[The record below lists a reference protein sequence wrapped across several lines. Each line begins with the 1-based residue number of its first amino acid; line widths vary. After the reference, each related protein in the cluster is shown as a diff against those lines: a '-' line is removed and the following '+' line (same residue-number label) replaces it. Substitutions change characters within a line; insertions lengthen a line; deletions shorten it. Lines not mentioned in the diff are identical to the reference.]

1 MAAPRTPQ
9 RKRPQQGRP
18 QQNQPPWVLLGLIL
32 AVVLALHLA
41 FLSAGT
47 GNGVLRL
54 DQTLQAVVL
63 TMTGNDAGFTQR
75 GLTRPDPTLLGIWVG
90 VWTVVVAGVI
100 GGSFILW
107 DRRRTR
113 TRGAGLSTGA
123 ELRKRVT
130 GHGVP
135 AVIPFAHLD
144 GMPVT
149 IREEDTSCTIAPP
162 RAGKS
167 AYLAIGRIV
176 DAAGPVVAT
185 STKADVFRVTV
196 KKRSDHGHVFVFDF
210 DGITR
215 WPDHARWDMVDGCD
229 NPDAAQSRAAAI
241 VNARPAGSAGMKDS
255 AHFVEGVKI
264 ILRSLLHAA
273 ALLPGG
279 TMRDVIRWAQDFTD
293 HEPSAIL
300 RDLSPNGAIWARE
313 LDQWCREDAPETI
326 GNTKTTLSRI
336 TASLT
341 DARVLALLCP
351 APTTDGAPDGVEP
364 VAAFRARDFVT
375 STDTVYCLVDD
386 SRESST
392 APIITALVSAIIE
405 EAKSVSQHTTSG
417 RLPTAMTLILDE
429 VANVSPLPQ
438 LPNLMSD
445 GGGRGLH
452 TWIFAQSMSQLVGKW
467 GPEAA
472 TTIFESS
479 AAKIIFGGL
488 ADESFLEKI
497 SKLIGTHLVAQTS
510 TSRQRNGTG
519 KDTSS
524 TSTSEREERRLKVED
539 IRKIPE
545 GQALLLYREKEAIVQ
560 LTPWWK
566 RPDSDQLHQSQEWS
580 LKLEGITA

>member
-1 MAAPRTPQ
+1 MAPPRTPRQ
-9 RKRPQQGRP
+9 NRPQQGRP
-18 QQNQPPWVLLGLIL
+18 QQNQPPWLLLGLIL

-54 DQTLQAVVL
+54 DHTLQAVVM

-90 VWTVVVAGVI
+90 VWAVVVAVVL

-107 DRRRTR
+107 DRRRTSS
-113 TRGAGLSTGA
+113 RGAGLSTGA

-135 AVIPFAHLD
+135 AVIPFAHL
-144 GMPVT
+144 GGKPVT

-215 WPDHARWDMVDGCD
+215 WPEKARWDMVAGCD

-351 APTTDGAPDGVEP
+351 APTTDGVEP

-417 RLPTAMTLILDE
+417 RLPTAMTLVLDE

-497 SKLIGTHLVAQTS
+497 SKLIGTHQVTQTS
-510 TSRQRNGTG
+510 TSRQRNGAG

-545 GQALLLYREKEAIVQ
+545 GQALLLYREKEAIVH

-566 RPDSDQLHQSQEWS
+566 RPDAHQLHQSQEWS
-580 LKLEGITA
+580 LQLEGITE

>member
-1 MAAPRTPQ
+1 MAAPRQ
-9 RKRPQQGRP
+9 P
-18 QQNQPPWVLLGLIL
+18 QQNQPPWLLLGLIL
-32 AVVLALHLA
+32 AVVLVVHLA
-41 FLSAGT
+41 FLCAGT
-47 GNGVLRL
+47 GVGVLRL
-54 DQTLQAVVL
+54 DQTLQAAVM
-63 TMTGNDAGFTQR
+63 TMTGNEPGFTRR
-75 GLTRPDPTLLGIWVG
+75 GLTPPDPKVLGIWLG
-90 VWTVVVAGVI
+90 FWAVVVAVTL

-107 DRRRTR
+107 DRRKSARS
-113 TRGAGLSTGA
+113 AELSTGE

-130 GHGVP
+130 GHGVA
-135 AVIPFAHLD
+135 AVVPFAHLD
-144 GMPVT
+144 GKPVT

-176 DAAGPVVAT
+176 DAAGAVVAT

-196 KKRSDHGHVFVFDF
+196 KKRSDLGHVFVFDF

-215 WPDHARWDMVDGCD
+215 WPGKARWDMVAGCE

-273 ALLPGG
+273 ALIPSGN
-279 TMRDVIRWAQDFTD
+279 MRDVVRWAQDFTD

-351 APTTDGAPDGVEP
+351 APPTEDGDAV
-364 VAAFRARDFVT
+364 VSFRARDFVL

-405 EAKSVSQHTTSG
+405 EAKTVSQHTTSG
-417 RLPTAMTLILDE
+417 RLPTAMTLVLDE

-488 ADESFLEKI
+488 ADETFLEKI
-497 SKLIGTHLVAQTS
+497 SRLIGTHQVTQTS
-510 TSRQRNGTG
+510 KSLQRNGAG
-519 KDTSS
+519 RDTSS
-524 TSTSEREERRLKVED
+524 TSTSEREERRMKVED

-545 GQALLLYREKEAIVQ
+545 GNALLLYREKEAIVQ

-566 RPDSDQLHQSQEWS
+566 RLDADQLHQSQEWS
-580 LKLEGITA
+580 LALEGITA

>member
-1 MAAPRTPQ
+1 MAAPRQPQ
-9 RKRPQQGRP
+9 P
-18 QQNQPPWVLLGLIL
+18 NQPPWLLLGLIL

-47 GNGVLRL
+47 GVGVLRL
-54 DQTLQAVVL
+54 DQTLQAAVM
-63 TMTGNDAGFTQR
+63 TMTGNDAGFTRR
-75 GLTRPDPTLLGIWVG
+75 GLTPPDPKMLGIWLGFWV
-90 VWTVVVAGVI
+90 VVVAVTL

-107 DRRRTR
+107 DRRKSSRS
-113 TRGAGLSTGA
+113 AELSTGA

-130 GHGVP
+130 GHGVA
-135 AVIPFAHLD
+135 AVVPFAHLD
-144 GMPVT
+144 GKPVT

-176 DAAGPVVAT
+176 DAAGAVVAT

-196 KKRSDHGHVFVFDF
+196 KKRSDLGHVFVFDF

-215 WPDHARWDMVDGCD
+215 WPGKARGDMVAGCE

-273 ALLPGG
+273 ALIPGG
-279 TMRDVIRWAQDFTD
+279 NMRDVVRWAQDFND

-341 DARVLALLCP
+341 DARVLDLLCP
-351 APTTDGAPDGVEP
+351 AAQPDGGEP
-364 VAAFRARDFVT
+364 VASFRARDFVL

-405 EAKSVSQHTTSG
+405 EAKSVSQHTTTG
-417 RLPTAMTLILDE
+417 RLPTAMTLVLDE

-488 ADESFLEKI
+488 ADETFLEKI
-497 SKLIGTHLVAQTS
+497 SRLIGTHQVTQTS
-510 TSRQRNGTG
+510 KSLQRNGAG
-519 KDTSS
+519 RDTTS
-524 TSTSEREERRLKVED
+524 TSTSEREERRMKVED

-545 GQALLLYREKEAIVQ
+545 GKALLLYREKEAIVQ

-566 RPDSDQLHQSQEWS
+566 RPDADQLHQSQQWS
-580 LKLEGITA
+580 LQLEGITA

>member
-1 MAAPRTPQ
+1 MKTTSP
-9 RKRPQQGRP
+9 KK
-18 QQNQPPWVLLGLIL
+18 QNQPPWPLLSLIL
-32 AVVLALHLA
+32 AVVLVVHLA

-47 GNGVLRL
+47 GIGFLRL
-54 DQTLQAVVL
+54 DQTLQVIVM
-63 TMTGNDAGFTQR
+63 TMTGNHEGFIQR
-75 GLTRPDPTLLGIWVG
+75 GLTPPDPRMLGIWVG
-90 VWTVVVAGVI
+90 AWIVVVAVVL

-107 DRRRTR
+107 DRRKGTR
-113 TRGAGLSTGA
+113 SFELSTGA

-130 GHGVP
+130 GHGV
-135 AVIPFAHLD
+135 AQVVPFAHLD
-144 GMPVT
+144 GKPVT

-167 AYLAIGRIV
+167 AYLAIGRII

-196 KKRSDHGHVFVFDF
+196 KKRTELGHVFVFDF

-215 WPDHARWDMVDGCD
+215 WPGKARWDMVAGCE

-241 VNARPAGSAGMKDS
+241 VNARPSGSAGMKDS

-273 ALLPGG
+273 ALIPGG
-279 TMRDVIRWAQDFTD
+279 DMRDVVRWAQDFTD

-300 RDLSPNGAIWARE
+300 RDLSPNGVIWARE

-341 DARVLALLCP
+341 DARVLDLLCP
-351 APTTDGAPDGVEP
+351 PPARATNDNETEP
-364 VAAFRARDFVT
+364 VALFRAQDFVL

-392 APIITALVSAIIE
+392 APIITALISAIIE
-405 EAKSVSQHTTSG
+405 EAKTVSQHTQSG
-417 RLPTAMTLILDE
+417 RLSTAMTLVLDE

-472 TTIFESS
+472 TTILESS

-488 ADESFLEKI
+488 ADEIFLDKI
-497 SKLIGTHLVAQTS
+497 SKLIGTHQVSQTS
-510 TSRQRNGTG
+510 KSVQRGG
-519 KDTSS
+519 AGRDTSS
-524 TSTSEREERRLKVED
+524 TSTSERDERRMKVEE

-545 GQALLLYREKEAIVQ
+545 GKALLLYREHEAIVQ

-566 RPDSDQLHQSQEWS
+566 RPDADQLRQSQNWS
-580 LKLEGITA
+580 LGLECCPSR

>member
-1 MAAPRTPQ
+1 MAKA
-9 RKRPQQGRP
+9 RPK
-18 QQNQPPWVLLGLIL
+18 QQNQPPWLLLCLIL
-32 AVVLALHLA
+32 AVVLVVHLS

-47 GNGVLRL
+47 GIGLLRL
-54 DQTLQAVVL
+54 DQTLQAIVMI
-63 TMTGNDAGFTQR
+63 MTGNDDGFIQR
-75 GLTRPDPTLLGIWVG
+75 GLTQPDPRMLGIWVG
-90 VWTVVVAGVI
+90 VWVVVLAVVL

-107 DRRRTR
+107 DRRKGTQ
-113 TRGAGLSTGA
+113 GSELSTGA

-130 GHGVP
+130 GHGV
-135 AVIPFAHLD
+135 AQVAPFAHLD
-144 GMPVT
+144 GKPVT

-196 KKRSDHGHVFVFDF
+196 KKRSELGRVFVFDF

-215 WPDHARWDMVDGCD
+215 WPDKARWDMVAGCD

-241 VNARPAGSAGMKDS
+241 VNARPTGTAGMKDS

-273 ALLPGG
+273 ALIPGG
-279 TMRDVIRWAQDFTD
+279 TMRDVVRWAQDFND
-293 HEPSAIL
+293 HEPSAVL
-300 RDLSPNGAIWARE
+300 RDRSPNGVIWARE
-313 LDQWCREDAPETI
+313 LDQWCREDALETI

-341 DARVLALLCP
+341 DARVLDLLCP
-351 APTTDGAPDGVEP
+351 PPGTDEDDKAP
-364 VAAFRARDFVT
+364 VASFRARDFVL
-375 STDTVYCLVDD
+375 STDTIYCLVDD

-405 EAKSVSQHTTSG
+405 EAKTVSQHTLSG
-417 RLPTAMTLILDE
+417 RLPAAMTLVLDE

-488 ADESFLEKI
+488 ADETFLEKL
-497 SKLIGTHLVAQTS
+497 SRLIGTHQVSQTS
-510 TSRQRNGTG
+510 QSVQRNSAGR
-519 KDTSS
+519 DSSS
-524 TSTSEREERRLKVED
+524 TSTSERDERRMKVED

-545 GQALLLYREKEAIVQ
+545 GNALLLYREHEAIVQ

-566 RPDSDQLHQSQEWS
+566 RPDADKLRQSQDWS
-580 LKLEGITA
+580 LLLEGITA

>member
-1 MAAPRTPQ
+1 MMARS
-9 RKRPQQGRP
+9 G
-18 QQNQPPWVLLGLIL
+18 QQNQPPWPLLGIIL
-32 AVVLALHLA
+32 AMVLIVHLA
-41 FLSAGT
+41 FLCAGT
-47 GNGVLRL
+47 GIGALRL
-54 DQTLQAVVL
+54 DQTLQALVM
-63 TMTGNDAGFTQR
+63 TTTGNDDGFQQR
-75 GLTRPDPTLLGIWVG
+75 GLTAPDLKLLGIWVG
-90 VWTVVVAGVI
+90 AWTVILGLVL

-107 DRRRTR
+107 DRRKTVQK
-113 TRGAGLSTGA
+113 TELSTGA

-135 AVIPFAHLD
+135 AVAPFAHLD

-176 DAAGPVVAT
+176 DAAGAVVAT

-196 KKRSDHGHVFVFDF
+196 KKRSELGRVFVFDF

-215 WPDHARWDMVDGCD
+215 WPDKARWDMVAGCD
-229 NPDAAQSRAAAI
+229 RPDAAQSRAAAI

-273 ALLPGG
+273 ALIPGG
-279 TMRDVIRWAQDFTD
+279 DMRDVVRWAQDFND

-341 DARVLALLCP
+341 DARVLDLLCP
-351 APTTDGAPDGVEP
+351 ARSTDDGDDTEP
-364 VAAFRARDFVT
+364 VAPFRAQDFVL

-405 EAKSVSQHTTSG
+405 EAKTVSQHTTSG
-417 RLPTAMTLILDE
+417 RLPTAMTLVLDE

-497 SKLIGTHLVAQTS
+497 SRLIGTHHTTQTS
-510 TSRQRNGTG
+510 TSVQRGTG
-519 KDTSS
+519 RDTSS
-524 TSTSEREERRLKVED
+524 TSTSEREERRMKVED

-545 GQALLLYREKEAIVQ
+545 GKALLLYREKEAVVQ
-560 LTPWWK
+560 LTPWWT
-566 RPDSDQLHQSQEWS
+566 RPDADELRESQNWS
-580 LKLEGITA
+580 LRLEGITA